1 MSPKN
6 RTSRSI
12 APNTSSRKF
21 QSPKPTRKQPRPP
34 KKGIPSR
41 LPDLKRA
48 RPAKRPVLPKTEMQF
63 SALSSHAQDQWTLV
77 THVIQKMRTGG
88 MSLTQAAKEYGI
100 DRKKVVE
107 LGGSALRKQTN
118 GRYKA
123 KSFDR
128 LLRVLVIP
136 SKDGPQEVAVRD
148 SRTASKL
155 GSYSAAV
162 QRFLQTG
169 DKSKLIEFKK
179 LRLKTAD
186 GKPFKLLTDTKE
198 LTRLGSAGV
207 LSFESIYARV
217 A

>member
-1 MSPKN
+1 MVRKKRTTRPVTTNASN
-6 RTSRSI
+6 RESQI
-12 APNTSSRKF
+12 FKGARK
-21 QSPKPTRKQPRPP
+21 QSPSHKSDTRSRPP
-34 KKGIPSR
+34 DS
-41 LPDLKRA
+41 KRT
-48 RPAKRPVLPKTEMQF
+48 RPTTRAALPKTEKQF

-88 MSLTQAAKEYGI
+88 MSLTQAAREYGI

-118 GRYKA
+118 GRYKP

-148 SRTASKL
+148 SRTSSKL

-169 DKSKLIEFKK
+169 DKSKLSEFKK
-179 LRLKTAD
+179 VRLNTAD

-207 LSFESIYARV
+207 LRFESLYARV

>member
-1 MSPKN
+1 MAPKK
-6 RTSRSI
+6 RATRPT
-12 APNTSSRKF
+12 APNRKF
-21 QSPKPTRKQPRPP
+21 QIF
-34 KKGIPSR
+34 KGNRTQSPSR
-41 LPDLKRA
+41 KSDTRSSPPAPKRQ
-48 RPAKRPVLPKTEMQF
+48 RPAKGPALPKTEEQF

-100 DRKKVVE
+100 DRKRVVE
-107 LGGSALRKQTN
+107 LGGSALRKQAN

-169 DKSKLIEFKK
+169 DKSKLSEFKK
-179 LRLKTAD
+179 LRLNTAD
-186 GKPFKLLTDTKE
+186 GNPFKLLTDPKE